1 MSDNSKKWFYLAI
14 LSLIWGSSFILIKKG
29 LVGLSSYQ
37 LASLRIIFAAI
48 VIFIYSYNSLVKIPK
63 KSWKWILITAYTGT
77 FFPVYLI
84 SYGQTEIESGLAS
97 IITTITPINTL
108 IVGIIFFGLVYTKKQ
123 LLGLLIGLIGAIL
136 LIYEA
141 SEADINVNIYY
152 SFFIYMTTVGYAAS
166 VNLIKNY
173 LTDISPEAVTA
184 GIFISISPPALLVLF
199 LSDFSSL
206 NLEDKEV
213 LNSIIFVFILGVF
226 GSAIAQTL
234 FNKFVKIAS
243 PLFAAAVTYTM
254 PIIAIFWA
262 ILDGETLTIMQFFA
276 TAIILIGVYM
286 VNKKKRSN

>member
-29 LVGLSSYQ
+29 LVGLSSFQ
-37 LASLRIIFAAI
+37 VASLRIIFAAI

-108 IVGIIFFGLVYTKKQ
+108 IVGIIFFGLVHTKKQ

-152 SFFIYMTTVGYAAS
+152 SFSIYMTTVGYAAS

-206 NLEDKEV
+206 NLEDTEV

>member
-29 LVGLSSYQ
+29 LVGLSSFQ
-37 LASLRIIFAAI
+37 VASLRIIFAAI